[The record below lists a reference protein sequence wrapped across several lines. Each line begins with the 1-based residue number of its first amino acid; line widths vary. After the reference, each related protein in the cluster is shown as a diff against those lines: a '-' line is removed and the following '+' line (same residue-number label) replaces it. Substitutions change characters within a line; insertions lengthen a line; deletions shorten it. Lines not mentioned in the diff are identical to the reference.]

1 MTLDPLTVFCPNLAC
16 PARGRMQEGN
26 ITIHSRKERRFKCSV
41 CNKTFAETKGT
52 PFYRLRHSD
61 DRFTQVVTLLA
72 HGCPRQAI
80 VAAFALDE
88 RTVSDWQQRAGL
100 HCQAV
105 HEHLVA
111 TPRDLGQVQM
121 DELRVKQQGRIVWM
135 AMAVMVSTRLWLGG
149 AVSHSRDRTL
159 ITALVE
165 KVRAAASALTLG
177 LLFCTDGLRAYISV
191 IRQVFREPVLTNAP
205 GRPGLRSWPR
215 IFIAQMVKQY
225 AQGRVSGIE
234 RRVVQGEPSDIE
246 RVIADTQGQ
255 GVINTAFIE
264 RLNATFRQCLA
275 SLARRGRGL
284 AKESK
289 TLATGMYLVGAVYN
303 FCTEHQSLRLP
314 GLIGGHKWLERTPAM
329 AAAITDHCWSVSELL
344 SHQVRPAPWQ
354 PPKRRGRVSIATKQ
368 LVARWCQ

>member
-1 MTLDPLTVFCPNLAC
+1 
-16 PARGRMQEGN
+16 
-26 ITIHSRKERRFKCSV
+26 
-41 CNKTFAETKGT
+41 
-52 PFYRLRHSD
+52 
-61 DRFTQVVTLLA
+61 
-72 HGCPRQAI
+72 
-80 VAAFALDE
+80 
-88 RTVSDWQQRAGL
+88 
-100 HCQAV
+100 
-105 HEHLVA
+105 
-111 TPRDLGQVQM
+111 M

-149 AVSHSRDRTL
+149 ALSHSRDSAL

-177 LLFCTDGLRAYISV
+177 MLFCTDGLKTYISA
-191 IRQVFREPVLTNAP
+191 IRQVFREPVPMARL
-205 GRPGLRSWPR
+205 GRPRLRAWPR
-215 IFIAQMVKQY
+215 ILIAQMVKQY
-225 AQGRVSGIE
+225 EQGRLSGIE
-234 RRVVQGEPSDIE
+234 RRVVQGERSDIE

-303 FCTEHQSLRLP
+303 FCTAHQSLRKP

-329 AAAITDHCWSVSELL
+329 AAAITNHCWSVSELL
-344 SHQVRPAPWQ
+344 SHQVRPSPWQ
-354 PPKRRGRVSIATKQ
+354 PPKRRGRVSTATKQ